1 MKYLKLWFE
10 DDDKV
15 KQIGRQSDRYVIES
29 ISIRNKEWTRNSDME
44 RKLINDSDLEFISE
58 ERAKV
63 IIERI
68 LNS

>member
-15 KQIGRQSDRYVIES
+15 KQIGRQSDRHVIES
-29 ISIRNKEWTRNSDME
+29 ISILNKEWKRNSDME
-44 RKLINDSDLEFISE
+44 RKLINDNDLEFISE